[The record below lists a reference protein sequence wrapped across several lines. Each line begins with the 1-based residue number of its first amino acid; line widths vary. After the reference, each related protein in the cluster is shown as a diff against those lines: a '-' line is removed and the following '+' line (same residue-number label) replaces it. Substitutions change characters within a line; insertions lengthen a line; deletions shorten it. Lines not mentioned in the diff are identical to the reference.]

1 MQGCHAYRT
10 TTSPHHLTT
19 NAYYSDPPQKH
30 NHSKLYMIPEQWAKK
45 WTQSIMLVLGLKPTK
60 STHVDIAEIEP
71 EDTSA
76 LDYFGETKPTDV
88 ERPREKF

>member
-1 MQGCHAYRT
+1 
-10 TTSPHHLTT
+10 
-19 NAYYSDPPQKH
+19 
-30 NHSKLYMIPEQWAKK
+30 
-45 WTQSIMLVLGLKPTK
+45 MLVLGLKPTK